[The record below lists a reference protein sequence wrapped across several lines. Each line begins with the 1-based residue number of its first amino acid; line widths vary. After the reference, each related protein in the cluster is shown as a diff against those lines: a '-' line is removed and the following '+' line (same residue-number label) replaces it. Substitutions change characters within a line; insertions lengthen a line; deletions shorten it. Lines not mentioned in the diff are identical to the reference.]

1 MPCRERQHSQRLRC
15 CQCSGFGT
23 SLFSPIVTTLG
34 SEQHEPQLVIFNLQ
48 ARPAEAH
55 GTRGSRRPTY
65 TRLPTEDGQLRRAGD
80 RLCRRCKM
88 THLQAEA
95 MPTFIRDSETIGGN
109 GMRSWSDCM
118 HIHTYIHACMH
129 TYTRM
134 HIQSLNNLCA
144 VILANP
150 CMYVCMYS
158 CMYVCVY
165 VRMCVCIYVCML
177 HAAAVPL
184 RIL

>member
-1 MPCRERQHSQRLRC
+1 M
-15 CQCSGFGT
+15 
-23 SLFSPIVTTLG
+23 TTLG

-118 HIHTYIHACMH
+118 HIHTYIHAYIH